1 MFNSGKL
8 CFSMHD
14 NPLAYL
20 VIDYYEQRQISK
32 LSRYTCN
39 RLPTWAIDY
48 FSEDINFYSL
58 SKTVI
63 DYRLRQSITKRLKH
77 FQQLKRHLS
86 CPF

>member
-39 RLPTWAIDY
+39 RLPTWEIDY
-48 FSEDINFYSL
+48 FSEDKKSYSL
-58 SKTVI
+58 SEPVFN
-63 DYRLRQSITKRLKH
+63 YHLRQSITRCLKH
-77 FQQLKRHLS
+77 FS
-86 CPF
+86 N